1 MTNRLYSILVVEDH
15 TIYREAIVEILN
27 KTNLAISVD
36 EAENGKIAL
45 EKIESKQYDIVFLDI
60 EMPELNGIETSKIIK
75 DKYPEVK
82 IIILTSHQYNSKV
95 IELIDMGISA
105 YLLKNTDKQ
114 ELINAIG
121 KVIDGDLY
129 LSKDVYDV
137 YAKHL
142 IYNTPKSQ
150 NDYHLTER
158 EIEIIKLLCQ
168 QLSAIE
174 IAEKLF
180 ISEQTVKNH
189 RYRIMKKL
197 DTNSVIGIVVFAIRN
212 QIFTI

>member
-1 MTNRLYSILVVEDH
+1 MNNRLYSILVVEDH
-15 TIYREAIVEILN
+15 TIYREAIVEILI
-27 KTNLAISVD
+27 KTNLTNVVD

-45 EKIESKQYDIVFLDI
+45 AKIESKQYDIVFLDI
-60 EMPELNGIETSKIIK
+60 EMPELNGIETTRIIK
-75 DKYPEVK
+75 EKYQDIK

-95 IELIDMGISA
+95 IELIEMGISA

-114 ELINAIG
+114 ELINAIE
-121 KVIDGDLY
+121 KVIEGDLY

-142 IYNTPKSQ
+142 IYNTSKSE

-168 QLSAIE
+168 QLTANE

>member
-1 MTNRLYSILVVEDH
+1 MSNQLYSILVVEDH

-27 KTNLAISVD
+27 KTNLTNGVD

-60 EMPELNGIETSKIIK
+60 EMPELNGIETSKIIRE
-75 DKYPEVK
+75 KYPEVK

-114 ELINAIG
+114 ELINAIE

-142 IYNTPKSQ
+142 IYNTTKSE

-168 QLSAIE
+168 QLSANE
-174 IAEKLF
+174 IAEILF

>member
-1 MTNRLYSILVVEDH
+1 MNNRLYSILVVEDH
-15 TIYREAIVEILN
+15 TIYREAIVEILI
-27 KTNLAISVD
+27 KTNLTNVVD

-45 EKIESKQYDIVFLDI
+45 AKIESKQYDIVFFDI
-60 EMPELNGIETSKIIK
+60 EMPELNGIETTRIIK
-75 DKYPEVK
+75 EKYQDIK

-95 IELIDMGISA
+95 IELIEMGISA

-114 ELINAIG
+114 ELINAIE
-121 KVIDGDLY
+121 KVIDGDMY

-142 IYNTPKSQ
+142 IYNTSKSV

-168 QLSAIE
+168 QLTANE

>member
-1 MTNRLYSILVVEDH
+1 MNNRLYSILVVEDH
-15 TIYREAIVEILN
+15 TIYREAIVEILI
-27 KTNLAISVD
+27 KTNLTNVVD

-45 EKIESKQYDIVFLDI
+45 AKIESKQYDIVFLDI
-60 EMPELNGIETSKIIK
+60 EMPELNGIETTRIIK
-75 DKYPEVK
+75 EKYQDIK

-95 IELIDMGISA
+95 IELIEMGISA

-114 ELINAIG
+114 ELINAIE
-121 KVIDGDLY
+121 KVIDGDMY

-142 IYNTPKSQ
+142 IYNTSKSE

-168 QLSAIE
+168 QLTANE

-212 QIFTI
+212 QLFTI

>member
-1 MTNRLYSILVVEDH
+1 MNNRLYSILVVEDH
-15 TIYREAIVEILN
+15 TIYREAIVEILI
-27 KTNLAISVD
+27 KTNLTNVVD

-45 EKIESKQYDIVFLDI
+45 AKIESKQYDIVFLDI
-60 EMPELNGIETSKIIK
+60 EMPELNGIETTRIIK
-75 DKYPEVK
+75 EKYQDIK

-95 IELIDMGISA
+95 IELIEMGISA

-114 ELINAIG
+114 ELINAIE
-121 KVIDGDLY
+121 KVIDGDMY

-142 IYNTPKSQ
+142 IYNTSKSV

-168 QLSAIE
+168 QLTANE

>member
-1 MTNRLYSILVVEDH
+1 MNNQLYSILVVEDH

-27 KTNLAISVD
+27 KTNLTNGVD
-36 EAENGKIAL
+36 EAENGKVAL

-75 DKYPEVK
+75 EKYPEIK

-114 ELINAIG
+114 ELINAIE

-142 IYNTPKSQ
+142 IYNTPKSE

-168 QLSAIE
+168 QFSANE

>member
-1 MTNRLYSILVVEDH
+1 MNNQLYSILVVEDH

-27 KTNLAISVD
+27 KTNLTNGVD

-60 EMPELNGIETSKIIK
+60 EMPELSGIETTKIIK

-114 ELINAIG
+114 ELINAIE

-142 IYNTPKSQ
+142 IYNTPKSE

-168 QLSAIE
+168 QLSANE

>member
-1 MTNRLYSILVVEDH
+1 MNNRLYSILVVEDH
-15 TIYREAIVEILN
+15 TIYREAIVEILI
-27 KTNLAISVD
+27 KTNLTNVVD

-45 EKIESKQYDIVFLDI
+45 AKIESKQYDIVFLDI
-60 EMPELNGIETSKIIK
+60 EMPELNGIETTRIIK
-75 DKYPEVK
+75 EKYQDIK

-95 IELIDMGISA
+95 IELIEMGISA

-114 ELINAIG
+114 ELINAIE
-121 KVIDGDLY
+121 KVIDGDMY

-142 IYNTPKSQ
+142 IYNTSKSE

-168 QLSAIE
+168 QLTANE

>member
-1 MTNRLYSILVVEDH
+1 MSNQLYSILVVEDH

-27 KTNLAISVD
+27 KTNLAIWVD
-36 EAENGKIAL
+36 EAENGKQAL
-45 EKIESKQYDIVFLDI
+45 SKMEEKPYDIVFLDI
-60 EMPELNGIETSKIIK
+60 EMPELNGIETTKTIK
-75 DKYPEVK
+75 EKHQDTK

-105 YLLKNTDKQ
+105 YLLKNTNKQ
-114 ELINAIG
+114 ELINAIE
-121 KVIDGDLY
+121 KVIEGDLY

-142 IYNTPKSQ
+142 IYNTPKSG
-150 NDYHLTER
+150 NNYHLTER
-158 EIEIIKLLCQ
+158 EIEIIRLLCQ
-168 QLSAIE
+168 QLSANE
-174 IAEKLF
+174 IAEKLY

>member
-1 MTNRLYSILVVEDH
+1 MNNRLYSILVVEDH
-15 TIYREAIVEILN
+15 TIYREAIVEILI
-27 KTNLAISVD
+27 KTNLTNEVD

-45 EKIESKQYDIVFLDI
+45 AKIESKQYDIVFLDI
-60 EMPELNGIETSKIIK
+60 EMPELNGIETTRIIK
-75 DKYPEVK
+75 EKYQDIK

-95 IELIDMGISA
+95 IELIEMGISA

-114 ELINAIG
+114 ELINAIE

-142 IYNTPKSQ
+142 IYNTSKSE

-168 QLSAIE
+168 QLTANE

>member
-1 MTNRLYSILVVEDH
+1 MNNRLYSILVVEDH
-15 TIYREAIVEILN
+15 TIYREAIVEILI
-27 KTNLAISVD
+27 KTNLTNVVD

-45 EKIESKQYDIVFLDI
+45 AKIESKQYDIVFLDI
-60 EMPELNGIETSKIIK
+60 EMPELNGIETTRIIK
-75 DKYPEVK
+75 EKYQDIK

-114 ELINAIG
+114 ELINAIE
-121 KVIDGDLY
+121 KVIEGDLY

-142 IYNTPKSQ
+142 IYNTSKSE

-168 QLSAIE
+168 QLTANE

>member
-1 MTNRLYSILVVEDH
+1 MNNQLYSILVVEDH

-27 KTNLAISVD
+27 KTNLTNGVD
-36 EAENGKIAL
+36 EAENGKVAL

-75 DKYPEVK
+75 EKYPEIK

-114 ELINAIG
+114 ELINAIE

-142 IYNTPKSQ
+142 IYNTPKSE

-168 QLSAIE
+168 QFSANE

-197 DTNSVIGIVVFAIRN
+197 NTNSVIGIVVFAIRN

>member
-1 MTNRLYSILVVEDH
+1 MNNRLYSILVVEDH
-15 TIYREAIVEILN
+15 TIYREAIVEILI
-27 KTNLAISVD
+27 KTNLTNVVD

-45 EKIESKQYDIVFLDI
+45 AKIESKQYDIVFLDI
-60 EMPELNGIETSKIIK
+60 EMPELNGIETTRIIK
-75 DKYPEVK
+75 EKYQDIK

-95 IELIDMGISA
+95 IELIEMGISA

-114 ELINAIG
+114 ELINAIE
-121 KVIDGDLY
+121 KVIDGDMY

-142 IYNTPKSQ
+142 IYNTSKSE

-158 EIEIIKLLCQ
+158 EIEIIKLVCQ
-168 QLSAIE
+168 QLTANE

-197 DTNSVIGIVVFAIRN
+197 YTNSVIGIVVFAIRN